1 LVQPT
6 TSPSLAEYLTIGEAA
21 KFLGVSP
28 WTLRNWDRDGRLK
41 SMRHPKN
48 GYRIYRQLDLQAIL
62 ESQPIC
68 DESAGAGAPR
78 FQWSHAGDH
87 EHVVQFYESDD
98 FLADSVASFFAA
110 ALRSGEACVLIATP
124 AHRAAVEAALASAGG
139 CDLFAARAR
148 GQYVALDAAETLAL
162 FMVDGMPDPQRM
174 FELVDT
180 LMRDAAQGRPGMRAF
195 GEMVALLWQDGRATA
210 ALQLEQLWQH
220 YCDNEGLPLL
230 CAYPK
235 GLFDAGDS
243 TGIRDVCA
251 AHSALVIA

>member
-1 LVQPT
+1 
-6 TSPSLAEYLTIGEAA
+6 
-21 KFLGVSP
+21 
-28 WTLRNWDRDGRLK
+28 
-41 SMRHPKN
+41 MRHPKN

-195 GEMVALLWQDGRATA
+195 GEMVALLWAAGNRAA
-210 ALQLEQLWQH
+210 ALRLEELW
-220 YCDNEGLPLL
+220 NELQKRHKFTLF
-230 CAYPK
+230 CAYPMNGFAADENDDEP
-235 GLFDAGDS
+235 GLGH
-243 TGIRDVCA
+243 VCRT
-251 AHSALVIA
+251 HSRVIPAESYSA